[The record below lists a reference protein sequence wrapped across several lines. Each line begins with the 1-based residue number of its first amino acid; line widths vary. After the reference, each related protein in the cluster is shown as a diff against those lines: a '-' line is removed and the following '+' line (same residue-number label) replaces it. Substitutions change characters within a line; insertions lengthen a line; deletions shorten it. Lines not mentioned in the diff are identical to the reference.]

1 MIFGEGRNL
10 NSRSPHRRVGYIS
23 CPWLQNIQLQYESL
37 LELNF
42 ARIALLCPH
51 VVAIRSQPFKLDL
64 GNGTHYTPD
73 FQLTFRSGYEI
84 TCEVKPKVFVA
95 QHREKL
101 LLAQS
106 VLSKHKI
113 DFLLIADSH
122 IYAEDRHE
130 RASTFI
136 RFARA
141 NVLDTDL
148 SQAKQLIGQLTFPI
162 SIDEIFAETGIS
174 KPMLFHLI
182 GIRFLSI
189 ESDLYGHKV
198 SITNNIKEND
208 DYLSARTWI
217 GGADRR
223 LEF

>member
-1 MIFGEGRNL
+1 MIFGKGRNL

-51 VVAIRSQPFKLDL
+51 LVSIRSQPFKLDL

-73 FQLTFRSGYEI
+73 FQLKFRSGYEI

-95 QHREKL
+95 RHREKL

-106 VLSKHKI
+106 VLAKHKI
-113 DFLLIADSH
+113 DFLLTTDSH
-122 IYAEDRHE
+122 IYTDARHE
-130 RASTFI
+130 RASTYI
-136 RFARA
+136 RYART
-141 NVLDTDL
+141 NVLDEDL
-148 SQAKQLIGQLTFPI
+148 NRAKRLVDELQFPI
-162 SIDEIFAETGIS
+162 TIEKIFKETGLS
-174 KPMLFHLI
+174 KPMLLHLI

-198 SITNNIKEND
+198 NITNNIKEYD
-208 DYLSARTWI
+208 DYLSARAWI
-217 GGADRR
+217 GGANRR